1 MYAQDEVATTD
12 STSEVSSSTTT
23 SNEKSTKAQQLQ
35 QNTLNLKQKLA
46 ERKARL
52 EERST
57 TIQQKSETIK
67 ETIASENISEEKK
80 KEITIKIETK
90 AQKMIDRVDAKKENI
105 EQKQVTISAL

>member
-1 MYAQDEVATTD
+1 VYAQDEVATTD